1 VKSLCKCICI
11 AYPAVLRAE
20 LEKNEI
26 NTDRIARIIHQEE
39 EEAELEE
46 IEVKQMSAVE
56 LMPIVRAK
64 GLSADHVFVIGFD
77 NVNMRW
83 ITRNAFYV
91 AMTRARNT
99 LHLITALKSGGA
111 SGPSDYLDHLP
122 NVNLEFSK
130 YTKSDRTRTAL
141 PNREAYVQY
150 FKNLDARRFRRR

>member
-1 VKSLCKCICI
+1 LQVHSNFVSGTAAIGI
-11 AYPAVLRAE
+11 GE
-20 LEKNEI
+20 NEI
-26 NTDRIARIIHQEE
+26 TKEKVGQVAHQEE

-64 GLSADHVFVIGFD
+64 GLSADHVCVIGFD
-77 NVNMRW
+77 NVNMGW

-111 SGPSDYLDHLP
+111 SGLPGFLEHLP
-122 NVNLEFSK
+122 DGSLDFAK
-130 YTKSDRTRTAL
+130 YTKSDRNRAEL
-141 PNREAYVQY
+141 RGREAFLQY
-150 FKNLDARRFRRR
+150 LRNLDNRRFQRR